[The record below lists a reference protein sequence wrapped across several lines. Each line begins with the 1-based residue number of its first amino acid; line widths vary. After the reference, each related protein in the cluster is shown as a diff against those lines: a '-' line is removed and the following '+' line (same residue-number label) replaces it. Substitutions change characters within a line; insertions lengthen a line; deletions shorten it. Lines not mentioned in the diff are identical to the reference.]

1 MCMGAILGV
10 DITGDPQWLGMNWI
24 ATHPWAYPVLET
36 LHLVGVALLVGN
48 LVLFEMR
55 VWGAQPSLPVRPLA
69 RLSLGLALAGFVLAA
84 LSGVLMLVSQ
94 WAELQANRVLWL
106 KAALVMA
113 AGGNA
118 AAFHLRGGLD
128 KLDRVAKW
136 QTVLSMGLWLLV
148 VACGRFIA
156 YV

>member
-1 MCMGAILGV
+1 
-10 DITGDPQWLGMNWI
+10 MNWI
-24 ATHPWAYPVLET
+24 ATHPWAYPALET

-48 LVLFEMR
+48 LVLFELR

-84 LSGVLMLVSQ
+84 GSGVVMLASQ
-94 WAELQANRVLWL
+94 WVELQANRALWL
-106 KAALVMA
+106 KAALVVA
-113 AGGNA
+113 AGANA

-128 KLDRVAKW
+128 KLDRIAQW
-136 QTVLSMGLWLLV
+136 QTALSMGLWLVV

>member
-1 MCMGAILGV
+1 
-10 DITGDPQWLGMNWI
+10 MNWI
-24 ATHPWAYPVLET
+24 ATHPWAYPALET

-48 LVLFEMR
+48 LVLFELR
-55 VWGAQPSLPVRPLA
+55 VWGAQPSLPVRPVA

-84 LSGVLMLVSQ
+84 GSGVVMLASQ
-94 WAELQANRVLWL
+94 WVELQANRALWL
-106 KAALVMA
+106 KAALVVA
-113 AGGNA
+113 AGANA

-128 KLDRVAKW
+128 KLDRIAQW
-136 QTVLSMGLWLLV
+136 QTALSMGLWLFV